1 VPVVSPQGVEQQVQ
15 GSSASLDHPEEI
27 PAVAL
32 QVSGDASDGIDTT
45 GCSRMRRTS
54 ASLMPAEAR
63 LM

>member
-15 GSSASLDHPEEI
+15 GVLGPLEYLEEI
-27 PAVAL
+27 PTVAL
-32 QVSGDASDGIDTT
+32 QVPGDASDGIDTT